1 MIHIDWFFNCLLII
15 WTIDDTRQIRKIVLS
30 PDLSKNIACPI
41 RPIDDSPKKH
51 QWHMLDLAGIYKYI
65 FLLKRSFN
73 GIKKQKSDIE
83 VSVRY
88 EFTPLKSCVQVQKH
102 LFLNTY
108 FERQMRALI
117 NIMVL
122 S

>member
-1 MIHIDWFFNCLLII
+1 
-15 WTIDDTRQIRKIVLS
+15 
-30 PDLSKNIACPI
+30 
-41 RPIDDSPKKH
+41 
-51 QWHMLDLAGIYKYI
+51 MLDLAGINKYI

-73 GIKKQKSDIE
+73 GIKKQKSNIE

-88 EFTPLKSCVQVQKH
+88 EFMPLKSRVRIQKH

-108 FERQMRALI
+108 FERKVRALI